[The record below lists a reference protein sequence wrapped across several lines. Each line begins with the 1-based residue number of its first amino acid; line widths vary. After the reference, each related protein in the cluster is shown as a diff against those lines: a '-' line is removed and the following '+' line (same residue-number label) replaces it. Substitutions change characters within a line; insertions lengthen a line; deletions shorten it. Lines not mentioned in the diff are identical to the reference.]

1 MTESKKKEYL
11 ATLFKLVRLQS
22 DMTAVNDKKCRF
34 NGTELRLLGELLTA
48 KYEGKQLI
56 STRLAEKLGI
66 TRSAVSQIVQK
77 LEKEGVI
84 CRRACDTDKK
94 IAFVEISDSVL
105 QAYKED
111 LQAWHNYVGELVEE
125 FGESNFYQMCT
136 LIERF
141 AQLAQSK
148 RLAIKQKLESKS

>member
-11 ATLFKLVRLQS
+11 TKLFKLVRLQS
-22 DMTAVNDKKCRF
+22 DMTAGTDKKCRF

-48 KYEGKQLI
+48 KYENRRLI
-56 STRLAEKLGI
+56 STQIADKLGI

-77 LEKEGVI
+77 LEKDGVV

-105 QAYKED
+105 QAYKDD
-111 LQAWHNYVGELVEE
+111 LQTWQNYAGEVVEE
-125 FGESNFYQMCT
+125 FGESKFSKMCA
-136 LIERF
+136 LIEDF

-148 RLAIKQKLESKS
+148 RLAIKQKLECK